1 MEQGLPM
8 GMNLNDARDMNC
20 DCGNNT
26 FMPGFRFK
34 KMSKLITGQAQDDGT
49 QGRRREPGRGCAGR
63 AAWSRSCGC
72 QAEAPRRGHVLRR
85 GGGLVVR
92 RGGLGRRGAGG
103 RRRGGRLFCHR
114 RHRRARV

>member
-34 KMSKLITGQAQDDGT
+34 KMSKLITGQAQDAIIPIEMYLCT
-49 QGRRREPGRGCAGR
+49 Q
-63 AAWSRSCGC
+63 CGKAL
-72 QAEAPRRGHVLRR
+72 QELLPLELRDKPSSI
-85 GGGLVVR
+85 VE
-92 RGGLGRRGAGG
+92 
-103 RRRGGRLFCHR
+103 
-114 RHRRARV
+114 

>member
-34 KMSKLITGQAQDDGT
+34 KMSKLITGQAQDAIIPIEMYLCT
-49 QGRRREPGRGCAGR
+49 Q
-63 AAWSRSCGC
+63 CGKAL
-72 QAEAPRRGHVLRR
+72 QELLPLELRDTPSSI
-85 GGGLVVR
+85 V
-92 RGGLGRRGAGG
+92 
-103 RRRGGRLFCHR
+103 
-114 RHRRARV
+114 

>member
-34 KMSKLITGQAQDDGT
+34 KMSKLITGQAQDAIIPIEMYLCT
-49 QGRRREPGRGCAGR
+49 Q
-63 AAWSRSCGC
+63 CGKAL
-72 QAEAPRRGHVLRR
+72 QELLPLELRDKPST
-85 GGGLVVR
+85 L
-92 RGGLGRRGAGG
+92 LQ
-103 RRRGGRLFCHR
+103 
-114 RHRRARV
+114 